1 MKRLACACSLSVV
14 VAGCL
19 GPTAGPRTPDADGS
33 VPSGLLVQVME
44 NGAATVHRVALEDY
58 VRGTVLGEF
67 APAAGDPV
75 AVEKMMEVQA
85 IVSRTYAA
93 AHLKRH
99 AREGFDLCATTHCQL
114 FDPARLK
121 TSRWSTAVERAV
133 HRTSGQVL
141 RFEGRLVEALFH
153 ADCGGHTSTAASVW
167 GGDDRSYLISR
178 ADDGTAQGAH
188 AAWEYR
194 LTLSAL
200 AKALNTDSRTRIA
213 GAIGNVEVV
222 SRDGARRAKEVAI
235 RGATVVVVRGEDFRQ
250 VLSRAFG
257 ARSIRSTLFDVTRD
271 GSALTFA
278 GRGFGHGVG
287 MCQAGALARLTAG
300 ARPGDV
306 LAYYYPGTS
315 VSR

>member
-1 MKRLACACSLSVV
+1 MKRLACACGLIVV
-14 VAGCL
+14 VGGCL
-19 GPTAGPRTPDADGS
+19 GPTAGPRTPDADSS
-33 VPSGLLVQVME
+33 VPTGLLVQVRE
-44 NGAATVHRVALEDY
+44 NGAAAVRRVALEDY

-85 IVSRTYAA
+85 VVSRTYAA
-93 AHLKRH
+93 AHLARH

-114 FDPARLK
+114 FDPSRLD
-121 TSRWSTAVERAV
+121 TSRWSSAVERAV
-133 HRTSGQVL
+133 HRTAGQVL

-153 ADCGGHTSTAASVW
+153 ADCGGHTSAAAAVW
-167 GGDDRSYLISR
+167 GGDDRSYLVSR
-178 ADDGTAQGAH
+178 ADDGTARGAH

-200 AKALNTDSRTRIA
+200 AKALNTDARTRI
-213 GAIGNVEVV
+213 GPVDNLDVV
-222 SRDGARRAKEVAI
+222 SRDDARRAKEVAI
-235 RGATVVVVRGEDFRQ
+235 RGATVIVVRGEDFRQ
-250 VLSRAFG
+250 VLNRAFG

-271 GSALTFA
+271 GNVLTFT

-300 ARPGDV
+300 ARPADV
-306 LAYYYPGTS
+306 LAYYYPGAS
-315 VSR
+315 MSR